1 MAKGVPSSNTPVA
14 AVKAKRPVD
23 KRSRSIAIWVTPQ
36 GCERSSALRAR
47 TSVSSQRSCCW
58 KCWARRNMPSCQTT
72 RLVQVMAC
80 RAFPACARRAPR
92 RSPAVWAGARRRT
105 RSSVGFLR
113 RYLRERALVSARK
126 RLAENAVE
134 IIHQRRGDAG
144 MEPLEG
150 VPGMGLALRRDQVQP
165 AAFGGLAELAGVELG
180 QERAHRR
187 LHRGHG
193 RQLVQANVAQG
204 MRNRLDRAH
213 PGLSPGADKGGQ
225 RVIVADR
232 KFQRV
237 VAAG

>member
-14 AVKAKRPVD
+14 EVSAKRPVD

-36 GCERSSALRAR
+36 GCERNSALRAR
-47 TSVSSQRSCCW
+47 TRVSSQRSCCW

-80 RAFPACARRAPR
+80 HALRTRARRTSC
-92 RSPAVWAGARRRT
+92 RSPAVCADAKRRG
-105 RSSVGFLR
+105 RSSDGVLR
-113 RYLRERALVSARK
+113 RYLGERALVSARK

-165 AAFGGLAELAGVELG
+165 AALGGLAELAGVELG

-187 LHRGHG
+187 LHRG
-193 RQLVQANVAQG
+193 
-204 MRNRLDRAH
+204 
-213 PGLSPGADKGGQ
+213 
-225 RVIVADR
+225 
-232 KFQRV
+232 
-237 VAAG
+237 

>member
-14 AVKAKRPVD
+14 ELSAKRPVD

-72 RLVQVMAC
+72 RLVQVMAR
-80 RAFPACARRAPR
+80 RAFPAGGGRRN
-92 RSPAVWAGARRRT
+92 
-105 RSSVGFLR
+105 RSSVAFLR
-113 RYLRERALVSARK
+113 GYLCERALVGARK

-134 IIHQRRGDAG
+134 IIHQRRGDAI
-144 MEPLEG
+144 MKPLEG
-150 VPGMGLALRRDQVQP
+150 VPGMGLSLRRDQVQP
-165 AAFGGLAELAGVELG
+165 AALGGLAELAGLELS

-193 RQLVQANVAQG
+193 GQLVQANVAQG
-204 MRNRLDRAH
+204 IRNRLHRAH
-213 PGLSPGADKGGQ
+213 LGMPSGANQGRQ
-225 RVIVADR
+225 CII
-232 KFQRV
+232 
-237 VAAG
+237 